1 MGLNAWPTG
10 SGTIRRC
17 GFVGV
22 GVALL
27 EEVCHCG
34 MGFEV
39 SYAQAILS
47 VVYSLLLL
55 PSDQDVDLSAP
66 SPAPCLP
73 TCCHASH
80 PDNNG
85 LNL

>member
-1 MGLNAWPTG
+1 MG

-17 GFVGV
+17 GLGG

-39 SYAQAILS
+39 SMLTLCP
-47 VVYSLLLL
+47 VWNYS
-55 PSDQDVDLSAP
+55 PFLSALALQA
-66 SPAPCLP
+66 SCLS
-73 TCCHASH
+73 TFSIVWIHGLDAAMLH
-80 PDNNG
+80 HDDNG